1 MKTFILIWAVFAGLT
16 VIGTVG
22 AAEKQKKADIT
33 GFPFWKSEKQPHAA
47 PFVPGLNAALELTD
61 AQRDLIAP
69 AQNEFNNDEAVKASR
84 ALKKDDPS
92 VTADQRDKARAA
104 MEAATTRLHEKVNG
118 ILTPEQRAL
127 VEKINAARVAAVEE
141 VGIVYKDKFGT
152 IKADEAARRRVM
164 EEKNQ
169 DLAEG
174 FLGKLDV
181 LLSASQKEAM
191 ARAAADEEQRMKT
204 AVNKKPQKQ

>member
-1 MKTFILIWAVFAGLT
+1 MKASFLIWATLVGLA

-22 AAEKQKKADIT
+22 AVEKQKKADVT
-33 GFPFWKSEKQPHAA
+33 GFPFWKSEKQPHAP

-61 AQRDLIAP
+61 AQRDQIAA
-69 AQNEFNNDEAVKASR
+69 AQNDFNNDEAVKASR
-84 ALKKDDPS
+84 ALRKDDPS
-92 VTADQRDKARAA
+92 VTAEQRDKARAA

-127 VEKINAARVAAVEE
+127 VEKINAARAAAVEE

-181 LLSASQKEAM
+181 LLSANKKEAM
-191 ARAAADEEQRMKT
+191 ARAAAEEEQRMK
-204 AVNKKPQKQ
+204 AALNIKPQKP

>member
-1 MKTFILIWAVFAGLT
+1 MKASILIWAAFAGLT

-22 AAEKQKKADIT
+22 AAEKQKKADVS
-33 GFPFWKSEKQPHAA
+33 GFPFWKSDKQPHSP

-61 AQRDLIAP
+61 AQKEQISA
-69 AQNEFNNDEAVKASR
+69 AQNDFNNDEAVKASR
-84 ALKKDDPS
+84 ALKKGDPS
-92 VTADQRDKARAA
+92 VTDEQRDKARAA

-127 VEKINAARVAAVEE
+127 VEKINAARAAASEE
-141 VGIVYKDKFGT
+141 VGIVYKDKFS
-152 IKADEAARRRVM
+152 IKGDEAARRRVM

-191 ARAAADEEQRMKT
+191 ARAAAEEEQRMKT

>member
-1 MKTFILIWAVFAGLT
+1 MKTSFLIWAAFAGLT

-33 GFPFWKSEKQPHAA
+33 GFPFWKSEKQPHAP

-61 AQRDLIAP
+61 AQRDQLAA
-69 AQNEFNNDEAVKASR
+69 AQNDFNNDEAVKASR
-84 ALKKDDPS
+84 ALRKDDPS
-92 VTADQRDKARAA
+92 VTAEQRDKARAA

-118 ILTPEQRAL
+118 ILTPEQRVM
-127 VEKINAARVAAVEE
+127 VEKINAARAAAVEE

-181 LLSASQKEAM
+181 LLSATQKDAM
-191 ARAAADEEQRMKT
+191 ARAAAEEAQRMK
-204 AVNKKPQKQ
+204 AALNSKPQKP

>member
-1 MKTFILIWAVFAGLT
+1 MKALTLFAVRLVAIT
-16 VIGTVG
+16 IIGTVG
-22 AAEKQKKADIT
+22 AAEKQKKADVS
-33 GFPFWKSEKQPHAA
+33 GFPFWKSEKQPHAQ
-47 PFVPGLNAALELTD
+47 PFVLGLNAALELTD
-61 AQRDLIAP
+61 AQKEQIVA
-69 AQNEFNNDEAVKASR
+69 AQNEMNNDEAVKASR
-84 ALKKDDPS
+84 ALKKGDPS
-92 VTADQRDKARAA
+92 VTEEQRDKARAA
-104 MEAATTRLHEKVNG
+104 MEAATTRLHEKVNS

-141 VGIVYKDKFGT
+141 VGIVYKDKFS
-152 IKADEAARRRVM
+152 IKGDEAARRRVM

-181 LLSASQKEAM
+181 LLSVSQKEAM